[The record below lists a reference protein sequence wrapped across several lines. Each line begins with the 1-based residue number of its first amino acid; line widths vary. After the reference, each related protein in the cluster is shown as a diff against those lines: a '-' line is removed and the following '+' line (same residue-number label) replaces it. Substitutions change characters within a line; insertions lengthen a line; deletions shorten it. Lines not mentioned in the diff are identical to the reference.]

1 MRDPHTVAA
10 IVRALRHVHGDD
22 TARAMLTNGTTLAA
36 LLDAL
41 LRSPITNR
49 DAVKLMTQA
58 LRSNYFI
65 VTPHFSSAWHIKY
78 VYDRPKSLNVV
89 DLAIITLDNGTFAS
103 TDIRLLLAI
112 DRGMDDVDTAFVSRM
127 LPVGTYGH
135 ADPLA

>member
-10 IVRALRHVHGDD
+10 IARALRHVHGDD

-36 LLDAL
+36 IIDAL
-41 LRSPITNR
+41 LHSSLANR
-49 DAVKLMTQA
+49 DAVKLMTRA
-58 LRSNYFI
+58 LSSNDFI
-65 VTPHFSSAWHIKY
+65 VTPDFSSVWHIKY
-78 VYDRPKSLNVV
+78 IYDHPKSLNVV
-89 DLAIITLDNGTFAS
+89 DLAVITLDHGTFAS

-112 DRGMDDVDTAFVSRM
+112 DRGMDDVGTAFVSRM